1 MTVFLILVFIFLF
14 IGFAIACGVFV
25 IVVGDGVSL
34 KVILAYLLFLIVL
47 AIPTVAVGYLVWQRL
62 VL

>member
-1 MTVFLILVFIFLF
+1 MTVLLIFVFMFFFTGFALACG
-14 IGFAIACGVFV
+14 GFAIML
-25 IVVGDGVSL
+25 DGYTSL
-34 KVILAYLLFLIVL
+34 KTILGYLLFLIVL